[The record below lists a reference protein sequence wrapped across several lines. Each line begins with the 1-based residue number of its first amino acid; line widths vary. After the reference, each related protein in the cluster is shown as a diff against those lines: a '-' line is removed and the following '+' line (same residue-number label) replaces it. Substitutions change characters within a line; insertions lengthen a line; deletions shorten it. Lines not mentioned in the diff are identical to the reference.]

1 MSYDAYS
8 RGKKRVRESSSPD
21 DFKDSELRK
30 AADLYANIKENEPNR
45 RIRSVVF
52 KDEFNCSEEKARILL
67 AAAEFRYSMKIKG
80 LA

>member
-1 MSYDAYS
+1 MSYDAYLK
-8 RGKKRVRESSSPD
+8 GKKRFRESSSPD
-21 DFKDSELRK
+21 DFKDSELQK
-30 AADLYANIKENEPNR
+30 AADIYANIKENEPNR

-52 KDEFNCSEEKARILL
+52 KDAFNCSEEKARMFL